1 MAARFGTGTAAICG
15 LLLGALVLAPGCR
28 PSREDRV
35 AAGAT
40 AASSAEW
47 EWLQKARQ
55 RLDGERERLARLEA
69 ASPAAPPSPE
79 TARLRKEV
87 ADLSAELNR
96 RLVGFINANA
106 SESLGE
112 PPSERQRAAIRMKS
126 DEDALLARQYIE
138 QAGDY
143 RRAIEIY
150 ETALAADPDNERLR
164 QALEA
169 ARARRYVTPERFGR
183 VKEGMT
189 QDEVR
194 RLLGP
199 PNAQDVRSYP
209 ERGVTAWFYPKDAS
223 GAAAAV
229 WFHRSGDA
237 IVAYEV
243 DFEALQP
250 PPPPGG

>member
-1 MAARFGTGTAAICG
+1 AVSRFESFESFERQGLRVSFGTGRASAPCLGRPAAAMVPCRVGEGGARMAARFGTGTAAICG

-150 ETALAADPDNERLR
+150 ETALAADPDNERLHK
-164 QALEA
+164 ALEA
-169 ARARRYVTPERFGR
+169 
-183 VKEGMT
+183 
-189 QDEVR
+189 
-194 RLLGP
+194 
-199 PNAQDVRSYP
+199 
-209 ERGVTAWFYPKDAS
+209 
-223 GAAAAV
+223 
-229 WFHRSGDA
+229 
-237 IVAYEV
+237 
-243 DFEALQP
+243 
-250 PPPPGG
+250 